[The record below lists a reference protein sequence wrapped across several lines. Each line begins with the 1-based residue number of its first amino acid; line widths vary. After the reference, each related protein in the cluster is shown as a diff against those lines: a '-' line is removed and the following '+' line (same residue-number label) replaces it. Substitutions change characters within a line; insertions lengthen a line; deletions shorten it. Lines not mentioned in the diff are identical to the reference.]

1 MKKITLLLFIIF
13 PFCVT
18 NVNAQEISKVF
29 RKSVIADNFSTN
41 DKLWK
46 IDYTANELYVIQDG
60 EYVLHR
66 KDKRNPDVI
75 FPDIDHKFSGFHMS
89 ADLKFDKNGKGQS
102 AGLVFMAQQGGSG
115 ALMIEINDKKEY
127 RLRKLQNNE
136 LKNLYYSAHDGWI
149 KSEFLLPGEY
159 NKIEIKSYEKVYDL
173 YFNGSYIRSFS
184 DLEYKEGNIGIYISA
199 DTKVKIDNF
208 TVLEED
214 ILEDIIAENPGLN
227 KADLEDQSLTNVIV
241 SLNAKVKLLEDT
253 INQLNRQLVITK
265 QTTTLDSATQS
276 KINGLEKQVK
286 EQKAELQKLNTQIER
301 TTNELIELRNYKKN
315 VEANGKGDIID
326 NMSKAINS
334 EKEKSRKKQEE
345 IDALK
350 QENANLK
357 SENRDLK
364 TQLQQLG
371 GGEGEGEE

>member
-75 FPDIDHKFSGFHMS
+75 FPDIDHKFGGFHMS
-89 ADLKFDKNGKGQS
+89 ADFKFDKSGKGQS
-102 AGLVFMAQQGGSG
+102 AGLVFMAQSGGSG

-149 KSEFLLPGEY
+149 KSDFLLPGEY

-184 DLEYKEGNIGIYISA
+184 DLEYKEGNVGIYLSA

-208 TVLEED
+208 IVLEED
-214 ILEDIIAENPGLN
+214 ILEDIIAENPGLD

-334 EKEKSRKKQEE
+334 EKEKNRKKQEE